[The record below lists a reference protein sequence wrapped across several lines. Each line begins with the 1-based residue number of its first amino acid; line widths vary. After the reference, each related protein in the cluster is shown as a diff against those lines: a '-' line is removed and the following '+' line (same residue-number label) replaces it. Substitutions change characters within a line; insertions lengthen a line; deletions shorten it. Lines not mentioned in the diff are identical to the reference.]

1 MPRVKTDLRIHEE
14 ISTLANKVSDLET
27 QLKEEKKVISTEDC
41 DYII

>member
-27 QLKEEKKVISTEDC
+27 QLKEEKKVISTEDY